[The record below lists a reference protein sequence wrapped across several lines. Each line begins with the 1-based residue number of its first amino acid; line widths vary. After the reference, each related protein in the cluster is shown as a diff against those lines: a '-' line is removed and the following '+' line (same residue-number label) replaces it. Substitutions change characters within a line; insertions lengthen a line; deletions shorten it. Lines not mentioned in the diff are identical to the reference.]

1 LQPVTITLDGRE
13 VSGHSGITILDL
25 SRESGIDIPT
35 LCYDPYLTSIGAC
48 RMCMVENEQTRT
60 LVASCVTPISPGMVI
75 NTHSPRVIEH
85 RKNIV
90 KLLLASHPDSCLVCD
105 KGNHCQLRQLASD
118 MGIGLV
124 EFQKIPQMSAIEEVN
139 PFIERD
145 LSKCIL
151 CAKCIRACQELVVEG
166 AIDYFQRGF
175 SNKPATLNNLPL
187 EDSEC
192 TFCGTCVVLCP
203 TGALTEKDRAYRG
216 TTKTTVQ
223 TTCPFCGCG
232 CCISLEVKDKHIVR
246 VSPGKKDSVYPVRNS
261 GRYDSKPS
269 GALNPAAGQRGSISN
284 GVNHC
289 TLCVRGSYGYDFIHS
304 ADRLTKPLVKRNETF
319 VDVSWDQVLELV
331 ATEFKRLKDEH
342 GPNCLA
348 ILGSSK
354 CTNEENYLLQRF
366 ARCVLGTNNI
376 DNGSRLYSSAT
387 RLGLGSS
394 IGFSGTTNYLSNLE
408 QSEVIM
414 VVGANPSA
422 SAPIIEY
429 AIKRAVKYKKAKLIL
444 IDPRQTK
451 LSSFAHLWLQ
461 PKIGTDVALLNS
473 LANVII
479 DEGLLDEEFV
489 ARRTDNFKALTK
501 VLEKYSL
508 EYVETVTGVPSDEI
522 RAAARLYAMAS
533 VAAVVYGNGITQH
546 ANGTDGVKTISNLAL
561 LTGNIGRRGGG
572 IYALQRENNGQGA
585 CDMGALPDFLPG
597 YQSVADAQTR
607 RKFEEHWKAIL
618 PANPGLTAL
627 EIIEQAKEGKIKGLY
642 IVGEN
647 PILSFPHSS
656 LIAEALASLDFL
668 VAQDMFPTETARLA
682 NVILPAASFAEKE
695 GTFTNFE
702 GRVNRVR
709 KAIEP
714 PGESLPDWEIIL
726 RLAEKMGSPLPFS
739 SLHQVMNEI
748 EGLVPLYEGYT
759 DSERLYQVEPETWE
773 TRRTYMKQ
781 FLSGF
786 ARFSPVEWSP
796 QAEGAKEDYPFTL
809 LTGTILYHFGTGARS
824 SRASRSK
831 KFLPQPFLEIGAS
844 DAKKLRISNSDKVKL
859 ISPVA
864 ELTTTV
870 RITDTL
876 SEGIIFMPISF
887 PESPVNRLFS
897 IVLDPEAKTPS
908 LKACQVKIERIC
920 DSDTETIDVR
930 PQTEKWK

>member
-1 LQPVTITLDGRE
+1 MQAVTITLDGRE
-13 VSGHSGITILDL
+13 VSGHSGMTILEL
-25 SRESGIDIPT
+25 ARESGIDIPT
-35 LCYDPYLTSIGAC
+35 LCYDPHLTSIGAC
-48 RMCMVENEQTRT
+48 RICLVENEQTGA
-60 LVASCVTPISPGMVI
+60 LVASCVTPIAPGMII

-105 KGNHCQLRQLASD
+105 KGNRCQLRQLASD

-124 EFQKIPQMSAIEEVN
+124 EFQRIPQMAAIEEVN

-175 SNKPATLNNLPL
+175 ANKPATLNNLPL

-192 TFCGTCVVLCP
+192 TFCGTCVALCP
-203 TGALTEKDRAYRG
+203 TGALTEKERSYRG

-232 CCISLEVKDKHIVR
+232 CCISLEVKDNHIVR
-246 VSPGKKDSVYPVRNS
+246 VSPVEEDV
-261 GRYDSKPS
+261 
-269 GALNPAAGQRGSISN
+269 
-284 GVNHC
+284 VNHG
-289 TLCVRGSYGYDFIHS
+289 TLCVRGSYGCDFIHS
-304 ADRLTKPLVKRNETF
+304 TDRLTKPLVKVKDSFAE
-319 VDVSWDQVLELV
+319 VSWNQVLELV
-331 ATEFKRLKDEH
+331 ATEFKRIKDEH
-342 GPNCLA
+342 GPNSLA

-366 ARCVLGTNNI
+366 ARCVLGINNI

-387 RLGLGSS
+387 RLGLGFS
-394 IGFSGTTNYLSNLE
+394 IGFSGTTNYLTDLE
-408 QSEVIM
+408 QSEVII
-414 VVGANPSA
+414 VIGANPSA
-422 SAPIIEY
+422 SAPIVEY
-429 AIKRAVKYKKAKLIL
+429 AIKRAVKYKRAKLIL

-451 LSSFAHLWLQ
+451 LSSFAHLWLR

-473 LANVII
+473 LARVII

-501 VLEKYSL
+501 ALERYSP
-508 EYVETVTGVPSDEI
+508 EYAETVTGIPNHEI

-533 VAAVVYGNGITQH
+533 RAAIVYGSGITQY
-546 ANGTDGVKTISNLAL
+546 ANGTDGVKAISNLAL

-585 CDMGALPDFLPG
+585 CDMGALPKFLPG
-597 YQSVADAQTR
+597 YQDVADAQTR
-607 RKFEEHWKAIL
+607 KKFEQQWKVSL
-618 PANPGLTAL
+618 PANPGLTAV
-627 EIIEQAKEGKIKGLY
+627 EMIEQAKEGKIKGLY

-647 PILSFPHSS
+647 PILSVPHSS
-656 LIAEALASLDFL
+656 LVAEAFASLDFL
-668 VAQDMFPTETARLA
+668 VVQDMFLTETARLA
-682 NVILPAASFAEKE
+682 NVVLPAASFAEKE

-726 RLAEKMGSPLPFS
+726 RLADKMGCPLPFS
-739 SLHQVMNEI
+739 SLQQVMDEI
-748 EGLVPLYEGYT
+748 EELIPLYEGYT
-759 DSERLYQVEPETWE
+759 DSGSLYQAEPDTRE
-773 TRRTYMKQ
+773 TRRTYMEQ
-781 FLSGF
+781 FLRGF
-786 ARFSPVEWSP
+786 ARFSPVEYIP
-796 QAEGAKEDYPFTL
+796 RAEGAKEDYPFTL

-831 KFLPQPFLEIGAS
+831 KFLPQAFVEIGES
-844 DAKKLRISNSDKVKL
+844 DAKKLGISRSDKVKL
-859 ISPVA
+859 VSPVA
-864 ELTTTV
+864 ELITEV

-876 SEGIIFMPISF
+876 PEGIVFMPISF
-887 PESPVNRLFS
+887 TESPVNRLFS

-908 LKACQVKIERIC
+908 LKACNVRIERI
-920 DSDTETIDVR
+920 EFHG
-930 PQTEKWK
+930 